1 MQNFTSSDARFV
13 FEGNINRVYQDM
25 LKRLKP
31 HGSREGTD
39 TGPESDGKTPF
50 LDIFEANP
58 DTSYEINLANAIVNS
73 WLQGFPVIY
82 PGELLVGV
90 PRPRRLMQ
98 EHFSY
103 GIQLNEWILN
113 ADVYKDRADE
123 IRARLDKVRD
133 KLDPGDIGDMYKRQ
147 SEIFGIPANHA
158 AFTGLWW
165 TGGYQGHTV
174 PSYEKLLRCGIPGL
188 LEEIDESIKKY
199 GNTPVLAAC
208 RIIVEGLAKYSLLYA
223 GEADRLAA
231 ESTGEDKARYEKIAA
246 NCRSIAVNKP
256 ETLYEA
262 EQLAW
267 FYCLWDWVDCVGRFD
282 QYMYPFYE
290 KAKEEDETAADELIA
305 SMMMKFFEHGIHNI
319 TIGGVLP
326 ENGEDASNDL
336 SYITLHI
343 LRNFHNSHPRM
354 TLRISDKTP
363 DTLIALAVELWS
375 EGMSDPSVVSD
386 TLVIDSFANKYKV
399 PIEDARDYSC
409 LGCQEIEIPGKSNF
423 GCEDGALSL
432 IKILEFTMNNGAN
445 RFDESG
451 YQIGLATG
459 HLYDYKT
466 YEEFEA
472 AYFNQIAFFVKY
484 WAELSN
490 IGAEVRA
497 KNFSKLVKTVTTYD
511 CVAKGKS
518 LDAGGSRYNFGC
530 VETVGFAAAA
540 DALYAIKKLVFEDK
554 VLDAKVLDAA
564 MAANFEGYDAVHRMV
579 QNLPKFGNDVAE
591 VDQLAS
597 RLLDHFW
604 AECGKYVS
612 FRGGVF
618 LGACSLLQGGI
629 QYGYSTWANA
639 DGRVCGEPLGNTIG
653 PVSGRDVNGLT
664 AMLNSVAAL
673 DLSRGLGGT
682 TCNVR
687 ISKDI
692 TQGEEGR
699 AAIVAL
705 IKTYLAT
712 GGMMAQITTANV
724 DELRDAQE
732 HPEKH
737 EDLIVRVGG
746 FSIRF
751 NELDR
756 TSQNEI
762 ILRYID

>member
-1 MQNFTSSDARFV
+1 M
-13 FEGNINRVYQDM
+13 
-25 LKRLKP
+25 
-31 HGSREGTD
+31 
-39 TGPESDGKTPF
+39 
-50 LDIFEANP
+50 
-58 DTSYEINLANAIVNS
+58 
-73 WLQGFPVIY
+73 IY

-451 YQIGLATG
+451 YQTDLQPDT
-459 HLYDYKT
+459 
-466 YEEFEA
+466 
-472 AYFNQIAFFVKY
+472 
-484 WAELSN
+484 S
-490 IGAEVRA
+490 
-497 KNFSKLVKTVTTYD
+497 TTTRPTR
-511 CVAKGKS
+511 S
-518 LDAGGSRYNFGC
+518 L
-530 VETVGFAAAA
+530 
-540 DALYAIKKLVFEDK
+540 
-554 VLDAKVLDAA
+554 
-564 MAANFEGYDAVHRMV
+564 
-579 QNLPKFGNDVAE
+579 
-591 VDQLAS
+591 
-597 RLLDHFW
+597 RLLT
-604 AECGKYVS
+604 
-612 FRGGVF
+612 
-618 LGACSLLQGGI
+618 
-629 QYGYSTWANA
+629 ST
-639 DGRVCGEPLGNTIG
+639 R
-653 PVSGRDVNGLT
+653 SH
-664 AMLNSVAAL
+664 S
-673 DLSRGLGGT
+673 S
-682 TCNVR
+682 
-687 ISKDI
+687 
-692 TQGEEGR
+692 
-699 AAIVAL
+699 
-705 IKTYLAT
+705 
-712 GGMMAQITTANV
+712 
-724 DELRDAQE
+724 
-732 HPEKH
+732 
-737 EDLIVRVGG
+737 
-746 FSIRF
+746 
-751 NELDR
+751 
-756 TSQNEI
+756 
-762 ILRYID
+762 